1 MIHLYGLYGGL
12 ALYAVATAFAIW
24 SVRTG
29 DRKGLQAA
37 RLGALFGAIDH
48 IVYLVRLGIE
58 TRHFPVTGAI
68 EAYVFLSTAIILVAL
83 ILDWV
88 RKWPV
93 ILVATLP
100 LAAVTT
106 LLAIALTSIPGQ
118 EPSSAVQVKGSVWT
132 SLHVFTAL
140 GSYGAFAIAFVSSIL
155 YLIVQRQLKDHSA
168 TSMLG
173 FMPPLETVAR
183 INRGSIA
190 AGVLLLAGGLIVGY
204 LQARNYLGKGPEWR
218 NDPKIIL
225 TTVTLAAYVAILA
238 LGGRP
243 AFKGRRAA
251 LASVLGFFL
260 VMATFWASVFWSDF
274 HRFH

>member
-1 MIHLYGLYGGL
+1 MISLYGGL
-12 ALYAVATAFAIW
+12 VLYVLATAFAIW
-24 SVRTG
+24 SVRSG
-29 DRKGLQAA
+29 DRRGLQTA
-37 RLGALFGAIDH
+37 RFAALFGAIDH
-48 IVYLVRLGIE
+48 TVYLVRIGIE

-83 ILDWV
+83 ILDWM

-100 LAAVTT
+100 LAVVTT
-106 LLAIALTSIPGQ
+106 LLAVALTGVSLH
-118 EPSSAVQVKGSVWT
+118 ESATTLQARAGIWT
-132 SLHVFTAL
+132 TLHVFTAL
-140 GSYGAFAIAFVSSIL
+140 GAYGAFAIAFVSSIL
-155 YLIVQRQLKDHSA
+155 YLIAQRQLKDHTSA
-168 TSMLG
+168 SFLG
-173 FMPPLETVAR
+173 IMPPLETVAR
-183 INRGSIA
+183 INRRSIA

-218 NDPKIIL
+218 NDPKIYLTTITLATYIAIL
-225 TTVTLAAYVAILA
+225 TLS
-238 LGGRP
+238 GRP
-243 AFKGRRAA
+243 TFKGRRAA

>member
-1 MIHLYGLYGGL
+1 VISLYGGL
-12 ALYAVATAFAIW
+12 VLYAVATAFAIW

-37 RLGALFGAIDH
+37 RFGALFGAVDH
-48 IVYLVRLGIE
+48 IVYLVRIGI
-58 TRHFPVTGAI
+58 RDGHFPVTGAI
-68 EAYVFLSTAIILVAL
+68 EAYIFLSTAIIIVAL
-83 ILDWV
+83 LLDAL

-100 LAAVTT
+100 LAVVTT
-106 LLAIALTSIPGQ
+106 LLAIALTGIP
-118 EPSSAVQVKGSVWT
+118 VQGSPTAQAKSSVWT

-155 YLIVQRQLKDHSA
+155 YLIAQRQLKDHAS
-168 TSMLG
+168 TSILG
-173 FMPPLETVAR
+173 IIPPLETVAR
-183 INRGSIA
+183 INRRSIA

-243 AFKGRRAA
+243 TFKGRRAA